1 MANDPG
7 LSVEPVFPSEGLAS
21 PYANSTYTFTSGVD
35 VTIVFMR
42 VPAMSNKQIAEA
54 KAQHPYEA
62 PVVTSVTLP
71 IEAARMLL
79 KSLHDNVGGGGP
91 ATS

>member
-1 MANDPG
+1 VCVATRRNKWG
-7 LSVEPVFPSEGLAS
+7 AEAS
-21 PYANSTYTFTSGVD
+21 AQPPYA
-35 VTIVFMR
+35 
-42 VPAMSNKQIAEA
+42 
-54 KAQHPYEA
+54 A

-79 KSLHDNVGGGGP
+79 KSLQDNVGAGP